1 MALSRIA
8 VSLDQNFFSIH
19 IATGARSSLCPM
31 PDLSE
36 DHDLLVAFRE
46 GRREALDHVYR
57 QYVHEVARL
66 LRSGFGY
73 QTGGKPSAFRGFHQP
88 YELEAAVQEV
98 FVRAFAPRARQ
109 AYDGLRPYRSFLF
122 GIARHVVLDQLRKQ
136 SSRRDTLELIDEP
149 GPAPEYE
156 DSLDEQQGRALVKSF
171 LDEHCDDR
179 DRRLFALRFED
190 DLSQLAAAEAAG
202 LTRIQVRRW
211 ETKFRSR
218 LLRYLKRASYVR
230 ET

>member
-1 MALSRIA
+1 M
-8 VSLDQNFFSIH
+8 DPFFFSIH
-19 IATGARSSLCPM
+19 IPIGSRSSLCPM

-36 DHDLLVAFRE
+36 DHELLVAFRE

-57 QYVHEVARL
+57 HYIHEVARL

-73 QTGGKPSAFRGFHQP
+73 QTGGKPSAFRGYHKP
-88 YELEAAVQEV
+88 YELESAVQEV

-109 AYDGLRPYRSFLF
+109 GYDGLRPYRSFLF
-122 GIARHVVLDQLRKQ
+122 GIARHVVLDQLRRQ
-136 SSRRDTLELIDEP
+136 GSRRETLELVDEP

-156 DSLDEQQGRALVKSF
+156 ETLDEKQGRELVQSF
-171 LDEHCDDR
+171 LDEHCDQR
-179 DRRLFALRFED
+179 DRTLFALRFVD